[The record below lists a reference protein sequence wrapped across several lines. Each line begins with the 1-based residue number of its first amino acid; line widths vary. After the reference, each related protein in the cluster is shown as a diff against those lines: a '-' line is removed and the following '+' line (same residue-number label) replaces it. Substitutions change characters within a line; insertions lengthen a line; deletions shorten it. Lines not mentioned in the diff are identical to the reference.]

1 MMVGKKV
8 KRGKQ
13 VKEGGN
19 LLYTCCRGGGYDTRL
34 LLPFLHFTTARAKT
48 PRGLEPKLREQKRI
62 SYSAGGSSLSG

>member
-1 MMVGKKV
+1 MMVEKKV

-34 LLPFLHFTTARAKT
+34 QLPFLHF
-48 PRGLEPKLREQKRI
+48 
-62 SYSAGGSSLSG
+62 SSLGPSPLGT